1 MNTTEQNMT
10 EQNTTERPDI
20 PSQIS
25 PIEQPMTAQRTSRA
39 LIVAVVAIALAV
51 GAVGGIVV
59 NKYMG
64 SSGPTE
70 AIRTVESPQ
79 PMATAPALDGHVVTL
94 DARQTQR
101 IRLETVDLREFRA
114 EKLATGRIAFNEDLM
129 TAVFSPYAG
138 RVMHL
143 IAKPGDAVKLGAPLV
158 ELYTPDLVQAE
169 SDLIAAASTVAKAK
183 TTRNL
188 ARRTEE
194 RQHQLYLDKA
204 AALKDWEQAQ
214 SDLQN
219 AESDLHAAEAALLAA
234 RERLRMFGKSDADIA
249 RVEREHTIDRVT
261 TVGSPIAGTI
271 TARKVGPGQYIR
283 PDNADPL
290 LAIADLS
297 KMWMLASVYETDVP
311 LIKVGQPVEVSVV
324 AYPNETFKA
333 SVSYIGA
340 AVDPSTHR
348 GDVRAVV
355 ENHEQKLKPEMFATF
370 RITTDADVP
379 ALAVPLS
386 AIVRNG
392 EKTNVLVVQ
401 GANQFARREVAIGLE
416 QNGYVQ
422 ILSGLQ
428 AGEQVVAEEGLLLS
442 GVEGSS

>member
-1 MNTTEQNMT
+1 
-10 EQNTTERPDI
+10 
-20 PSQIS
+20 
-25 PIEQPMTAQRTSRA
+25 
-39 LIVAVVAIALAV
+39 
-51 GAVGGIVV
+51 
-59 NKYMG
+59 
-64 SSGPTE
+64 
-70 AIRTVESPQ
+70 
-79 PMATAPALDGHVVTL
+79 VVTL
-94 DARQTQR
+94 EARQMQR
-101 IRLETVDLREFRA
+101 IRLETVDVRTFYA
-114 EKLATGRIAFNEDLM
+114 EKLATGRIAFNEELM
-129 TAVFSPYAG
+129 TPVFSPYAG
-138 RVMHL
+138 RVLHL
-143 IAKPGDAVKLGAPLV
+143 IAKPGDAVKLGAPLL

-183 TTRNL
+183 TTLNL

-234 RERLRMFGKSDADIA
+234 RDRLRVFGKSDSDIA

-261 TVGSPIAGTI
+261 TVGSPMAGTV

-290 LAIADLS
+290 FVIADLS
-297 KMWMLASVYETDVP
+297 RMWMLANVYETDVP
-311 LIKVGQPVEVSVV
+311 LIKVGQPVEVSVA

-333 SVSYIGA
+333 SISYIGA
-340 AVDPSTHR
+340 AVDPGTHR
-348 GDVRAVV
+348 VDVRAVV

-370 RITTDADVP
+370 RITTDADLQ
-379 ALAVPLS
+379 ALAVPLR
-386 AIVRNG
+386 AIVREG
-392 EKTNVLVVQ
+392 EKTSVWVAQ

-416 QNGYVQ
+416 HEGYVQ
-422 ILSGLQ
+422 ILSGVQ

-442 GVEGSS
+442 GAEGSS